1 MSLPKHF
8 LSSLQ
13 QAKGVDIAAFEETHH
28 KQEQITSVRINTLK
42 QQKSSTNII
51 ESFGCSTEK
60 VAWCNDGFYLQQ
72 RPSFTQ
78 NPFLHAGAFYVQE
91 ASSMFLQTIMQQI
104 FENNTQQKVLDV
116 CAAPGG
122 KTTLLANFFKE
133 GLVVSNEVIKT
144 RAGILVEN
152 CIKWGTENIIVTN
165 NDPKDFSTLPNFFD
179 ALVIDAPCSGSGMF
193 RKDETALHEWSL
205 ENVTLCSQRQKRIL
219 ADVMDCLKEQG
230 FIIYSTCSYSVEEN
244 EDIVDWMMNEFDVQ
258 TIKINLQQS
267 WNIVETESDKHK
279 GFGYRFYPD
288 KIKGEG
294 FFVAVLQKKNVTKT
308 QNKKTKNLP
317 NASNQEISLFQQHI
331 EHIDQLQVFKNN
343 QAFRVIKKIH
353 FNTLEVLANNLYIK
367 KAGIGLGEIKG
378 KDFIPSHEL
387 AVSMLQ
393 LVNFATI
400 SFNIEDALRY
410 LKKKE
415 LNVQADKGWI
425 LVTYFSLPL
434 GWMKVLPNR
443 INNYYPQEWRIL
455 KD

>member
-1 MSLPKHF
+1 M
-8 LSSLQ
+8 
-13 QAKGVDIAAFEETHH
+13 AKGIDIATFEETHN
-28 KQEQITSVRINTLK
+28 KQEQITSIRINTLK

-51 ESFGCSTEK
+51 ESFGCATEQ
-60 VAWCNDGFYLQQ
+60 VAWCKDGFYLQQ

-91 ASSMFLQTIMQQI
+91 ASSMFLQTILQQ
-104 FENNTQQKVLDV
+104 FFDNNNEQKVLDV

-133 GLVVSNEVIKT
+133 GLVVSNEVIKS
-144 RAGILVEN
+144 RSNILVEN
-152 CIKWGTENIIVTN
+152 TSKWGTENIIVTN

-205 ENVTLCSQRQKRIL
+205 ENVALCSQRQKRIL
-219 ADVMDCLKEQG
+219 ADVMNCLKAEG

-244 EDIVDWMMNEFDVQ
+244 EDIVDWMMTEFEVQ
-258 TIKINLQQS
+258 SMQINLQQN
-267 WNIVETESDKHK
+267 WNIVETESNKHH

-294 FFVAVLQKKNVTKT
+294 FFVAVLQKKNITGSE
-308 QNKKTKNLP
+308 NKKTKNLP
-317 NASNQEISLFQQHI
+317 TAAKPELLLFQQHI
-331 EHIDQLQVFKNN
+331 ENIGLLQIFKNN
-343 QAFRVIKKIH
+343 QEFRVIKQTH
-353 FNTLEVLANNLYIK
+353 FNALQILANCLYIK

-393 LVNFATI
+393 IVNFATI

-415 LNVQADKGWI
+415 LNVQADKGWV
-425 LVTYFSLPL
+425 LVTYCSLPL